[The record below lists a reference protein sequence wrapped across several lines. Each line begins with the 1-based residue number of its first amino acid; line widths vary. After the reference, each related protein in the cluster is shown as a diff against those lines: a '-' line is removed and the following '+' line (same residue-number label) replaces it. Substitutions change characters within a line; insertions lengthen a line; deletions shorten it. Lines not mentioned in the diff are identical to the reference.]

1 MIKEILLNAIF
12 CTQLSNKSVH
22 TIFVVMQ
29 VNQWKCINMLL
40 VLREKCQMNSFY
52 RKICIEITIKRWNT
66 LSVQY
71 FVTSFAPEIIIVTI
85 KAFGRT
91 YGARNYSCNISL
103 QFAKKL
109 NAIVNLEWAPY
120 VNEKCNLKH

>member
-1 MIKEILLNAIF
+1 MILFQNVYVKLYPQTFSYYASYPI
-12 CTQLSNKSVH
+12 
-22 TIFVVMQ
+22 
-29 VNQWKCINMLL
+29 KCINVLL

-71 FVTSFAPEIIIVTI
+71 FVTFSAPEIIIVTI

-91 YGARNYSCNISL
+91 YRS
-103 QFAKKL
+103 
-109 NAIVNLEWAPY
+109 
-120 VNEKCNLKH
+120 